1 MNTIRIVR
9 PKLFV
14 QTKPSISNHLLDEIE
29 NAKLIYPDTI
39 IGIPTDEGYIR
50 AISIEIK
57 PDND

>member
-1 MNTIRIVR
+1 M
-9 PKLFV
+9 